1 MGKTAYEIT
10 LDYPRHEPVLNAA
23 LRAFI
28 KTVIDIIDSKGVISK
43 ILKWVCPIQ
52 SIRDE
57 LLDQLV
63 ELDLRV
69 TLKSK
74 SVPRGIRNNNWGNI
88 RLQRWQIRNIQEGG
102 WKRYW
107 FGEVQGEDKEFAS
120 FKNVAMGLR
129 AMIKMLRTYKRAYGI
144 TTVEGA
150 IKRYAPPNGRDSNNV
165 AYKNKTEAYINYV
178 LQHVGPEIQHYDK
191 CYMRRLIRAM
201 CEMENGK
208 WKIAEVWSDELFNA
222 AYDLA

>member
-1 MGKTAYEIT
+1 MGKTAYEIS
-10 LDYPRHEPVLNAA
+10 LDYPRHEPVINAA
-23 LRAFI
+23 FRSLLGTLI
-28 KTVIDIIDSKGVISK
+28 KLIDSKGIIPKV
-43 ILKWVCPIQ
+43 LKWVCPMQ

-57 LLDQLV
+57 LLDQLL

-88 RLQRWQIRNIQEGG
+88 RLQPWQIENAKKGI

-107 FGEVQGEDKEFAS
+107 RGEVKGEDLEFAT
-120 FKNVAMGLR
+120 FKNAFDGLR
-129 AMIKMLRTYKRAYGI
+129 AMIKTLKTYEREHDI
-144 TTVEGA
+144 TTVRDA
-150 IKRYAPPNGRDSNNV
+150 IPRYAP
-165 AYKNKTEAYINYV
+165 KNENDTNAYINYV
-178 LQHVGPEIQHYDK
+178 LQQVGPDVELEDQ
-191 CYMRRLIRAM
+191 CYMRKLIRAM